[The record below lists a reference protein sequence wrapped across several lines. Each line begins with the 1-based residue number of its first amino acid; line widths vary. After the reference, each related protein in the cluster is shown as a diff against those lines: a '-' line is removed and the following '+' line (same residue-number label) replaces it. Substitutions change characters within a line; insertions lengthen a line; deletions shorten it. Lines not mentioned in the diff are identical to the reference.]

1 MKILH
6 LVGVLF
12 FLSVC
17 YSCAKD
23 ELVQNDEEVAK
34 VNQPQ
39 KKKTFE
45 PDTWMAGIEITDLFG
60 SSIYSLMEDVKTN
73 SFAAVGVYVK
83 GKNNPDKPLC
93 WELAMEPLTDNGWSL
108 YVEDYVKRLYLVYSQ
123 KIPIEDE
130 EIDVPVFYE
139 EREPMWAKC
148 TFYKQGVFQMSPFDG
163 LVLKIVLGFD
173 KASAGCGFV
182 TTYESLDLD
191 LSYYDSLRVFELLQ
205 NEDLELYPKR

>member
-1 MKILH
+1 M
-6 LVGVLF
+6 
-12 FLSVC
+12 SVC

-60 SSIYSLMEDVKTN
+60 SSIYGLMEDVKTN

-108 YVEDYVKRLYLVYSQ
+108 YVEDYVKRLYLVVTGGCRYQSS
-123 KIPIEDE
+123 KIQ
-130 EIDVPVFYE
+130 F
-139 EREPMWAKC
+139 
-148 TFYKQGVFQMSPFDG
+148 
-163 LVLKIVLGFD
+163 
-173 KASAGCGFV
+173 
-182 TTYESLDLD
+182 
-191 LSYYDSLRVFELLQ
+191 
-205 NEDLELYPKR
+205 

>member
-60 SSIYSLMEDVKTN
+60 SSIYGLMEDVKTN

-108 YVEDYVKRLYLVYSQ
+108 YVEDYVKRLYLVVNWWLAHFSRFPHSQ
-123 KIPIEDE
+123 S
-130 EIDVPVFYE
+130 IDIQRY
-139 EREPMWAKC
+139 C
-148 TFYKQGVFQMSPFDG
+148 
-163 LVLKIVLGFD
+163 
-173 KASAGCGFV
+173 KA
-182 TTYESLDLD
+182 
-191 LSYYDSLRVFELLQ
+191 
-205 NEDLELYPKR
+205 LYRDTNP

>member
-60 SSIYSLMEDVKTN
+60 SSIYGLMEDVKTN

-123 KIPIEDE
+123 KIPIEDD

-148 TFYKQGVFQMSPFDG
+148 TF
-163 LVLKIVLGFD
+163 
-173 KASAGCGFV
+173 
-182 TTYESLDLD
+182 
-191 LSYYDSLRVFELLQ
+191 SYYDSLRVFELLQ